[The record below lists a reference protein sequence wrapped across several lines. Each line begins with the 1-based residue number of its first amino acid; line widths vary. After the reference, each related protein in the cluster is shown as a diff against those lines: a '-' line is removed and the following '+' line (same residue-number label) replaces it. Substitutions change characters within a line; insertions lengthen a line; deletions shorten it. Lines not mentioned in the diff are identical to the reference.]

1 MSNKKPVIVGG
12 INLTTRF
19 NKRNLQFI
27 SRFVLSVS
35 VPILAYFGL
44 SMDELTSWKLL
55 GNVFLQ
61 AISNPY
67 LVGLSI
73 INGINVIFD
82 STHSQ
87 LTDTKKVL
95 ERTNPNVVQVQSQDV
110 VKEESNVLTEES
122 HPVDE
127 QYQYNKPEE
136 ENEQTVD
143 TTDEY
148 QAPEDKVFPT
158 AEELENNLEDNSD
171 DFKDISFKK

>member
-110 VKEESNVLTEES
+110 VTEES

-136 ENEQTVD
+136 ENEQTID
-143 TTDEY
+143 TTEEY